1 MESQLAIH
9 SVLSQLAAAR
19 VDALMVDV
27 RGNSG
32 GDACLIYD
40 LAYLLSNHLNSPQVT
55 REPGD
60 TSVTVDRLVLSLWM
74 GHLCHCR

>member
-1 MESQLAIH
+1 
-9 SVLSQLAAAR
+9 
-19 VDALMVDV
+19 MVDV

-60 TSVTVDRLVLSLWM
+60 TSVTSLCLL
-74 GHLCHCR
+74 GRGVITGPVCVASRSF

>member
-1 MESQLAIH
+1 
-9 SVLSQLAAAR
+9 
-19 VDALMVDV
+19 MVDV

-55 REPGD
+55 HEPGD
-60 TSVTVDRLVLSLWM
+60 TAVTVDETPLSL
-74 GHLCHCR
+74 